1 MLLDN
6 LSSVGLLE
14 PKHLAWGLSI
24 TTLFTVALLKAISL
38 SQNVLVNLISSI
50 LNWYLHWR
58 YPIKDVDG
66 TKNLPSLP
74 YVWPNGNGDAAKFLQ
89 GRENGEEWRKKLG
102 STYRIWSGST
112 PEVVISEPEHLKE
125 LFKDSDQHYKAVNN
139 DSGYL
144 MSQLLGQCVGLLSR
158 KSWQS
163 LRSQVE
169 GPFTHV
175 AIANDAALIR
185 AQTRKFVE
193 QLSNTGDFRNGI
205 FDPAKDINFYPFFVV
220 ATLLYGDLDA
230 EDVQWLRKIAPLR
243 QKLFTYV
250 ISGGLARF
258 SVSRFLPTTANRL
271 LHEFQQEWSCFNES
285 IYEKAKARGDTTP
298 MTKLW
303 EDSKEGRIDQVQLLQ
318 TLDESLFANLDV
330 TTGAISWNFIYLAS
344 SPNDQARLVE
354 EIKREC
360 GPDDIHW
367 DAYIARSDTFLASCI
382 NESSRLRPVAPFS
395 IPQAPPTNRRIGK
408 WMLPGRTMIIVDS
421 YGLNIRNPFWGEK
434 SQEWIPSRFLNIK
447 PSQLRYNMWRFGFG
461 PRQCMGKFVAD
472 RMLRSIV
479 ASIIRDWQLQL
490 RPEDANTDFTVNPDE
505 WITHPDIRLICKIR

>member
-1 MLLDN
+1 
-6 LSSVGLLE
+6 
-14 PKHLAWGLSI
+14 
-24 TTLFTVALLKAISL
+24 
-38 SQNVLVNLISSI
+38 
-50 LNWYLHWR
+50 
-58 YPIKDVDG
+58 
-66 TKNLPSLP
+66 
-74 YVWPNGNGDAAKFLQ
+74 
-89 GRENGEEWRKKLG
+89 
-102 STYRIWSGST
+102 
-112 PEVVISEPEHLKE
+112 
-125 LFKDSDQHYKAVNN
+125 
-139 DSGYL
+139 

-303 EDSKEGRIDQVQLLQ
+303 EDSKEGRIDQVQVRVKVIDSYGRISDSWILYQLLQ

-382 NESSRLRPVAPFS
+382 NESSRLRPVA
-395 IPQAPPTNRRIGK
+395 
-408 WMLPGRTMIIVDS
+408 
-421 YGLNIRNPFWGEK
+421 
-434 SQEWIPSRFLNIK
+434 
-447 PSQLRYNMWRFGFG
+447 
-461 PRQCMGKFVAD
+461 
-472 RMLRSIV
+472 RMFISSKNV
-479 ASIIRDWQLQL
+479 
-490 RPEDANTDFTVNPDE
+490 
-505 WITHPDIRLICKIR
+505 